1 MDSRFRGNDGRLF
14 FFPLSEVLLTL
25 GSPAHL
31 TVIDSQDGL
40 KFMGAQKINLLW
52 VCLAMAAATF
62 ALAACVRTSKPIDLG
77 QIVANNQAAVSDH
90 ANTADIRSIRID
102 LSMQDSGSA
111 FDAVY
116 IATRDGR
123 MRIDIIAGGTRV
135 YTEAYD
141 GREGWDY
148 GKDGSV
154 PVVDPYAATLWHG
167 TQFPGQIFDLRD
179 LAANGHRLEFTGRE
193 PIEGID
199 YYVLKITLS
208 DGFVTYRYVNP
219 RTWMIERGRDF
230 RAFHPA
236 VDDKKTWIETVW
248 SDYRPV
254 DGIMR
259 AFLSVNTDLVSG
271 KLQATNKVTSMKINP
286 DFDASIFVRPLT
298 APAH

>member
-1 MDSRFRGNDGRLF
+1 LNLQAEFMD
-14 FFPLSEVLLTL
+14 
-25 GSPAHL
+25 
-31 TVIDSQDGL
+31 
-40 KFMGAQKINLLW
+40 AQKIKF
-52 VCLAMAAATF
+52 CLAISASALL
-62 ALAACVRTSKPIDLG
+62 LAACVRTSKSIDLE
-77 QIVANNQAAVSDH
+77 QIITNNQAAVSGH
-90 ANTADIRSIRID
+90 TNTADIHSIRID
-102 LSMQDSGSA
+102 LSMQDSGSS

-141 GREGWDY
+141 GHEGWDY
-148 GKDGSV
+148 GKEGTA
-154 PVVDPYAATLWHG
+154 PVIDPYAATLWHG
-167 TQFPGQIFDLRD
+167 TQFPGQIFELQD
-179 LAANGHRLEFTGRE
+179 LAANGHRLEYTGRE
-193 PIEGID
+193 IIEGID
-199 YYVLKITLS
+199 YYVLKIVLS

-259 AFLSVNTDLVSG
+259 AFLSINTDLASG

-286 DFDASIFVRPLT
+286 DFDASIFVRPSS
-298 APAH
+298 APVR

>member
-1 MDSRFRGNDGRLF
+1 MHALIH
-14 FFPLSEVLLTL
+14 
-25 GSPAHL
+25 GS
-31 TVIDSQDGL
+31 
-40 KFMGAQKINLLW
+40 W
-52 VCLAMAAATF
+52 
-62 ALAACVRTSKPIDLG
+62 LAAVGAAFLSASCARAPQPIGLE
-77 QIVANNQAAVSDH
+77 QIVRNNQAAVSGR
-90 ANTADIRSIRID
+90 ANTANIRSIQVD
-102 LSMQDSGSA
+102 LSMQDSGSV

-116 IATRDGR
+116 TATRDGR

-141 GREGWDY
+141 GHEGWDY

-154 PVVDPYAATLWHG
+154 PVVDPYAAALWHG
-167 TQFPGQIFDLRD
+167 TQFPGQIFGLQDLI
-179 LAANGHRLEFTGRE
+179 ANGHRLDYTGRE
-193 PIEGID
+193 SIEGID

-208 DGFVTYRYVNP
+208 DGFVTYRYINP

-259 AFLSVNTDLVSG
+259 AFVSVNIDLTSG

-286 DFDASIFVRPLT
+286 DFDASIFVRPLP
-298 APAH
+298 APAR